1 MNLYIGKDKI
11 QKRIKVISKQ
21 LSNIY
26 KDKNPIFIGVLNGSF
41 IFLSDLVR
49 QCDFDC
55 QIDFIQVKSYSGE
68 KSSGKVDLIKD
79 INLDLNGR
87 SVILVEDIIDS
98 GLSIKFLREHILS
111 YNPKDFII
119 VSLLSKKMNYN
130 LKFNIDIIGFEID
143 SKFIIGYGLDLDQR
157 YRNLNEL
164 FIIE

>member
-1 MNLYIGKDKI
+1 MNLYIGKDRIK
-11 QKRIKVISKQ
+11 KRIKEISNQ
-21 LSNIY
+21 LY
-26 KDKNPIFIGVLNGSF
+26 KMYKGKNPVFIGVLNGSF

-49 QCDFDC
+49 ECDFDC
-55 QIDFIQVKSYSGE
+55 QIDFIQVKSYRGK

-130 LKFNIDIIGFEID
+130 LKFDIDIIGFEID

>member
-1 MNLYIGKDKI
+1 MNLYIGKDRIK
-11 QKRIKVISKQ
+11 KRIKEISNQ
-21 LSNIY
+21 LY
-26 KDKNPIFIGVLNGSF
+26 KMYKGKNPVFIGVLNGSF

-49 QCDFDC
+49 ECDFDC
-55 QIDFIQVKSYSGE
+55 QVDFIQVKSYNGE
-68 KSSGKVDLIKD
+68 KSSGKVNLIKD

-98 GLSIKFLREHILS
+98 GLSIEFIREHILS

-130 LKFNIDIIGFEID
+130 LKFNVDIIGFEID

>member
-11 QKRIKVISKQ
+11 KKRIKEISKQ
-21 LSNIY
+21 LSNMY
-26 KDKNPIFIGVLNGSF
+26 KDKNPVFIGVLNGSF

-49 QCDFDC
+49 ECDFDC
-55 QIDFIQVKSYSGE
+55 QIDFIQVKSYNGE
-68 KSSGKVDLIKD
+68 KSSGKVNLIKD

-98 GLSIKFLREHILS
+98 GLSIEFIREHILS

>member
-1 MNLYIGKDKI
+1 M
-11 QKRIKVISKQ
+11 
-21 LSNIY
+21 
-26 KDKNPIFIGVLNGSF
+26 
-41 IFLSDLVR
+41 
-49 QCDFDC
+49 
-55 QIDFIQVKSYSGE
+55 
-68 KSSGKVDLIKD
+68 DLIKD

-98 GLSIKFLREHILS
+98 GLSIEFIREHILS

>member
-11 QKRIKVISKQ
+11 KKRIKEISKQ
-21 LSNIY
+21 LSNMY
-26 KDKNPIFIGVLNGSF
+26 KDKNPVFIGVLNGSF

-49 QCDFDC
+49 ECDFDC
-55 QIDFIQVKSYSGE
+55 QIDFIQVKSYNGE
-68 KSSGKVDLIKD
+68 KSSGKVNLIKD
-79 INLDLNGR
+79 INLDLSGR

-98 GLSIKFLREHILS
+98 GLSIEFIKEHILS

-143 SKFIIGYGLDLDQR
+143 NKFIIGYGLDLDQR